1 MQTRSHTRGEH
12 IPALPFEVWV
22 FVLNIM
28 CKTAD
33 DFPERCRL
41 QCVCRAF
48 RIDEYTPFPRAMT
61 LSLFLTSNVRI
72 GFLNAMV
79 TCKHAF
85 ANIMELN
92 LYGSLMSNKDQLALS
107 AVNWPHLG
115 KVNLNNSGI
124 FDRPCALFLKQWL
137 HTIRDSVRTVSIEIS
152 SRGIDFLTFFYIWK
166 WINDSRVK
174 YVAVVGNDSSVY
186 PRQYFEEYRN
196 FETELYHKIR
206 FSCDDYLAV
215 DLRMGDIHHM
225 WTYSSPQI
233 VKLFEGSK
241 STITRNIERIVKN
254 SKDFHCTST
263 GPRCKFWSDECPMEQ
278 DWYMRFLD
286 VNIING
292 KPRSSCRSN
301 MSIFSHK
308 SSY

>member
-12 IPALPFEVWV
+12 IPALPFEVWA

-48 RIDEYTPFPRAMT
+48 QIDEHTPFPRAMT
-61 LSLFLTSNVRI
+61 LSLSLTSNVRQ

-85 ANIMELN
+85 ANIIELN
-92 LYGSLMSNKDQLALS
+92 LYGSLMSNDDQLALS
-107 AVNWPHLG
+107 AVDWPHLG

-137 HTIRDSVRTVSIEIS
+137 YTIRDSVRTVSIEIS

-174 YVAVVGNDSSVY
+174 YVAVVGNETSVY
-186 PRQYFEEYRN
+186 PRQYFEEYRD
-196 FETELYHKIR
+196 FETKLYHKIR
-206 FSCDDYLAV
+206 FSYDDYLIV
-215 DLRMGDIHHM
+215 DLRMGDIQWM
-225 WTYSSPQI
+225 WTYVSANGRFASL
-233 VKLFEGSK
+233 KEFDNLWK
-241 STITRNIERIVKN
+241 NIKGIVKN
-254 SKDFHCTST
+254 SKDFPCTST

-278 DWYMRFLD
+278 DWYMRFLN
-286 VNIING
+286 VNVING
-292 KPRSSCRSN
+292 KPRSSCRGN